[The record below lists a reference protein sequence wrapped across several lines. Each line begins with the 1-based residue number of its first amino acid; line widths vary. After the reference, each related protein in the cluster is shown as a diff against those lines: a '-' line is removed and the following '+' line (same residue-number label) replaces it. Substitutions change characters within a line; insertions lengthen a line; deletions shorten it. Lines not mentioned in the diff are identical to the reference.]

1 MRDMENEWI
10 YVFIDELEDEVTL
23 KGCTHRDDDGFNEVI
38 ETIAVFGEEHKD
50 VLEWMISE
58 IHRLKMALREARKVE
73 A

>member
-1 MRDMENEWI
+1 MENEWI

>member
-1 MRDMENEWI
+1 MENKWI
-10 YVFIDELEDEVTL
+10 YVFIDELEDELTL